1 MAKKPNYAFER
12 NERARL
18 KAAKKAER
26 AAAKSSAKA
35 ETPDPDAA
43 PETGATPPARQET
56 PE

>member
-43 PETGATPPARQET
+43 PETGATPPARPET